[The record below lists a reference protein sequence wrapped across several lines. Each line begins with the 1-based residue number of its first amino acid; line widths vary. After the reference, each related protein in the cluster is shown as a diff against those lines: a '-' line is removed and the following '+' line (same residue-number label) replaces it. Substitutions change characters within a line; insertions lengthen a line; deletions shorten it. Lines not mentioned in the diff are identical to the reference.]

1 MKGDDKMKKDHR
13 QHLALSVHQE
23 DREMIAKLANSLH
36 LTMAELIIYSVR
48 KMARDKVA
56 QQIMLQELVE
66 SKGDKISKER
76 LLRIM
81 SVKKSLKK
89 EPSTQRNGSSVA
101 VSSNNLLNYTE
112 EQLQEAIKIAHMPIK
127 GLYKGNM

>member
-1 MKGDDKMKKDHR
+1 MKMDHR

-81 SVKKSLKK
+81 SVRKSLKK

-101 VSSNNLLNYTE
+101 VSSNNLLDYTE
-112 EQLQEAIKIAHMPIK
+112 EQLQEAIKIAHMPIE
-127 GLYKGNM
+127 GLYEGI

>member
-1 MKGDDKMKKDHR
+1 MKMDHR

-81 SVKKSLKK
+81 SVRKSLKK
-89 EPSTQRNGSSVA
+89 EPSTQRNGSMVA
-101 VSSNNLLNYTE
+101 VSSNNRIDYTE
-112 EQLQEAIKIAHMPIK
+112 EQLQEAIKIAHLPIE
-127 GLYKGNM
+127 GIYKCN